1 MRRNLSITEWIKLFA
16 MSFLVVFASAASTQ
30 ATVLYVD
37 GSRPSSGTG
46 LSWVEAYKTIQEAV
60 DAAAAGDEIW
70 VRQGTYGLVSP
81 IDLSKSVD
89 LFGGFDGSELDRAV
103 RNWANNATIID
114 GQGTTGC
121 FTVTADIVLDGF
133 TVTNGRRAVTISYT
147 STPRINP
154 IIANCTFTENS
165 ALEGGAIQIYSR
177 VFLQLIN
184 CWFENNTATWTSGGA
199 IHNDIASLLIQQCF
213 FISNRA
219 LQEEGNIKNGGGAI
233 FNDGQYGTPYC
244 DIASSVFLYNFAQ
257 EQGGAVGN
265 FEGAVTNIVNSSFIE
280 NEATGANGG
289 GAVYNSNSSI
299 SINFCDFIGNSTVY
313 GGGAIN
319 NSDSLAVITNSS
331 FIENQAGYVGG
342 AIWNWQYQTADPPK
356 ILNCL
361 FSDNSTDGDGGQ
373 LIIPGR
379 RPTSPTAPFTKTR
392 LLTAGVPS
400 STAEKRISINPLKL
414 PTVFFGTIPRPSLR
428 K

>member
-37 GSRPSSGTG
+37 GSTPSSGTG
-46 LSWVEAYKTIQEAV
+46 LSWAEAFKSIQEAV
-60 DAAAAGDEIW
+60 DAAVATDEIW
-70 VRQGTYGLVSP
+70 IRQGTYSVVSP
-81 IDLSKSVD
+81 IALSKSVL
-89 LFGGFDGSELDRAV
+89 LFGGFDGFEQSRSERD
-103 RNWANNATIID
+103 WANNTTIVD

-121 FTVTADIVLDGF
+121 FTVTAEIVLDGF

-154 IIANCTFTENS
+154 IIANCTFTDNS
-165 ALEGGAIQIYSR
+165 ALEGGAIQIYNR

-213 FISNRA
+213 FINNRA
-219 LQEEGNIKNGGGAI
+219 LQGDGNIKNGGGAI

-244 DIASSVFLYNFAQ
+244 DIISSVFLYNFAQ
-257 EQGGAVGN
+257 DQGGAIGN
-265 FEGAVTNIVNSSFIE
+265 FEGAVTNIFNCSFIE
-280 NEATGANGG
+280 NEAPGVNGG
-289 GAVYNSNSSI
+289 GAVYNANSTFTA
-299 SINFCDFIGNSTVY
+299 NFCDFIANSTGY

-331 FIENQAGYVGG
+331 FIDNLSRLCGWRDMEL
-342 AIWNWQYQTADPPK
+342 AIPDRRSSQNPK
-356 ILNCL
+356 L
-361 FSDNSTDGDGGQ
+361 S
-373 LIIPGR
+373 
-379 RPTSPTAPFTKTR
+379 
-392 LLTAGVPS
+392 V
-400 STAEKRISINPLKL
+400 
-414 PTVFFGTIPRPSLR
+414 LR
-428 K
+428 KFDRRRWGCDLQFLVRTQHHQLHLCRQLSCRSGGRDIQWRENVSESVP